1 MPTSRR
7 LLTVA
12 SAAGL
17 AAILAPAGAAS
28 AAPGDVFGSG
38 MTQTVFCHSD
48 GVNVK
53 GSRNTLEIVAHC
65 DLLMVTG
72 DDNVVTV
79 TSPLKTLVVTGRN
92 NVVKCEWTTGTKVSD
107 RGFGNTVK
115 C

>member
-1 MPTSRR
+1 MAPSRR
-7 LLTVA
+7 FLATAATV
-12 SAAGL
+12 GL
-17 AAILAPAGAAS
+17 AAVLAPAGAAS
-28 AAPGDVFGSG
+28 AGPGDVFGSG
-38 MTQTVFCHSD
+38 MTQTVHCFPD

-53 GSRNTLEIVAHC
+53 GDRNTLSIVAHC

-72 DDNVVTV
+72 NDNVITV
-79 TSPLKTLVVTGRN
+79 TSPLKTLVVTGRD